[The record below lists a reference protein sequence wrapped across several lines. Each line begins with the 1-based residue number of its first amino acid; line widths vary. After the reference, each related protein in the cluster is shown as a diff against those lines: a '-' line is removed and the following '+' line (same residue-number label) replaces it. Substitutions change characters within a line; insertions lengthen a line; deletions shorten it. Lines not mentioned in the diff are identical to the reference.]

1 MTRNNDTFHALSGL
15 KSCQYFISENPCQ
28 PMFVSKCLMHV
39 LISIIVRKL
48 HSAFWLV
55 FGVLTLPCYV
65 ILISFC
71 FLILTRSKKA
81 FMVKIWNYNGK
92 QLGEMELDQKQRW
105 FEDTCKEAM
114 CRQDA
119 YVKKSIQDMNRRGV
133 LEGIEEHNLKMI
145 Y

>member
-1 MTRNNDTFHALSGL
+1 
-15 KSCQYFISENPCQ
+15 
-28 PMFVSKCLMHV
+28 
-39 LISIIVRKL
+39 
-48 HSAFWLV
+48 
-55 FGVLTLPCYV
+55 
-65 ILISFC
+65 
-71 FLILTRSKKA
+71 
-81 FMVKIWNYNGK
+81 MVKIRNYNGK